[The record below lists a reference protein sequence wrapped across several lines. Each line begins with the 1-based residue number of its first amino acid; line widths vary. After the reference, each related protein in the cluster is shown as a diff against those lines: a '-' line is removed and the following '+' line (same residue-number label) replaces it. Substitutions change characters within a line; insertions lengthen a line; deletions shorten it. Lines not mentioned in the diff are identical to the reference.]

1 MDLVLW
7 RRAYPFNKKLS
18 PFFTHS
24 RTLLF
29 FSVFGLLSVNEENFK
44 RPPHK
49 SFNKLTK
56 YFRTPFKLWFGLW
69 VILSSANV
77 INTGEGSSYMKSRK
91 MRSIV
96 ISLALVQLLC
106 NPVETFLSITHPEK
120 SAGIFLLDFL

>member
-1 MDLVLW
+1 M
-7 RRAYPFNKKLS
+7 KK
-18 PFFTHS
+18 
-24 RTLLF
+24 TLN
-29 FSVFGLLSVNEENFK
+29 V
-44 RPPHK
+44 PHK

-77 INTGEGSSYMKSRK
+77 TNIGEGSSYMKSRK

-106 NPVETFLSITHPEK
+106 NPMETFLSITHPEK